1 MECCDKKATCTA
13 VFKKVATFNTTLFQ
27 RLLHVSHMDIT
38 NARILRFDWLKI
50 SPLLPSVHLMNCFRN
65 EFAFDSNFVMTQL
78 RSSNFPDSSQVCS
91 CSTFMQEKLEFIRQ
105 NLQFIDLNH
114 KMETFNLLE
123 IDT

>member
-1 MECCDKKATCTA
+1 MYSCFQKGSHIQHNFVPKAFTCLTHGHHESLI
-13 VFKKVATFNTTLFQ
+13 KTF
-27 RLLHVSHMDIT
+27 VS
-38 NARILRFDWLKI
+38 ARILRFDWLKI
-50 SPLLPSVHLMNCFRN
+50 SPWLPSVHLMNCFRN